1 MTCHCLIRERK
12 LLDTAPLY
20 LRDGDPIPEGVDP
33 DNRIIVVTRSYVEP
47 PKREEDQLP
56 TASRRANGEARA
68 AGIPEF
74 GTGLMAVGLQF
85 GLQVALTK

>member
-1 MTCHCLIRERK
+1 MIRLGLIRERK

-56 TASRRANGEARA
+56 TATQE
-68 AGIPEF
+68 P
-74 GTGLMAVGLQF
+74 MPAVERTAKREPLEYPNF
-85 GLQVALTK
+85 APA